1 MQISTAYHEF
11 LNGSLEIGFSS
22 RRTLP
27 RPLMTS
33 SAARPPPRPSGA
45 APTATAPSPSPTCS
59 MRSTTAPSIWAPL
72 DRCRFRLLERD
83 FLINFS
89 LIEFPQTFD
98 VIFDTGSSNLWV
110 PSVDCDDPACN
121 VHEQYD
127 SSLSSTYIEDGTPVI
142 FNYASGTT
150 AGIQSID
157 TCAVKNITHRRKE
170 EATIMK

>member
-72 DRCRFRLLERD
+72 DRCRFGLLERD
-83 FLINFS
+83 FLNKFS
-89 LIEFPQTFD
+89 LISHQSNFPRPLT
-98 VIFDTGSSNLWV
+98 S
-110 PSVDCDDPACN
+110 
-121 VHEQYD
+121 
-127 SSLSSTYIEDGTPVI
+127 SSTPAPATCGCPPLTATTLP
-142 FNYASGTT
+142 ATCMSSTT
-150 AGIQSID
+150 ARSPPPTLRMALPSSSTTPQGPPPAFSPL
-157 TCAVKNITHRRKE
+157 TLAR
-170 EATIMK
+170 